1 MFSPNHMIRRLL
13 IANRGEIAVRIIRAC
28 REMDI
33 IPIAVYSDADA
44 AAMHVRLADAAVY
57 IGPAPAAESY
67 LRIDRV
73 IEAAQ
78 RSKADAVHPGYG
90 FLSENPDFASAVQ
103 AAGLIWVGPP
113 ASAIREMGSKTRA
126 RDIMQKAGVPIMPGY
141 HSAPDGS
148 FAKAANAI
156 GYPVLVKAAGGG
168 GGRGMRIVRLP
179 ADLQAAVTSAQAEAL
194 SAFGDATVFIE
205 KYLDHGRH
213 IEFQVFG
220 DAHGHMLHLL
230 ERECS
235 IQRRHQKLIEESPSP
250 LLEAHPELRAA
261 MGQAAVAAAR
271 AVGYQNAGTVEFI
284 VDPTT
289 LAFYFL
295 EMNTRLQVEHPVT
308 ELVTGRDLVK
318 LQLRVAAGEAL
329 PLSHEHVLR
338 GGHALECRVYAENP
352 GQGFLPSFGK
362 ILLAVEPRGPGVR
375 VDSGFETGDT
385 VSQFYDAMLAK
396 VIVTGVDRAEAVARM
411 DAALAQSVVL
421 GLMTNV
427 AFLRAV
433 LAHPDFRAGTAT
445 TQLIAEHFS
454 GWQPP
459 SGPPPDEVLI
469 AAALADATG
478 ARAASNEATAQRE
491 DSSGDPYNPW
501 RIADG
506 LRLGGR

>member
-1 MFSPNHMIRRLL
+1 MTHRLL

-28 REMDI
+28 RELGI
-33 IPIAVYSDADA
+33 SPIAVYSEADA
-44 AAMHVRLADAAVY
+44 SAMHVRLADAAVC
-57 IGPAPAAESY
+57 IGPGPAAESY
-67 LRIDRV
+67 LRIDRL
-73 IEAAQ
+73 IEAAH
-78 RSKADAVHPGYG
+78 RSNADAVHPGYG

-113 ASAIREMGSKTRA
+113 PSAIREIGSKTRA
-126 RDIMQKAGVPIMPGY
+126 RDLMQNAGVPIVPGY
-141 HSAPDGS
+141 HAPPDGS
-148 FAKAANAI
+148 LAKAANAI

-168 GGRGMRIVRLP
+168 GGRGMRIVRQP
-179 ADLQAAVTSAQAEAL
+179 ADLQAAVTSAQGEAL
-194 SAFGDATVFIE
+194 SAFGDATVFLE
-205 KYLDHGRH
+205 KYLEHGRH

-220 DAHGHMLHLL
+220 DARGHMLHLL

-284 VDPTT
+284 VDPITQ
-289 LAFYFL
+289 AFYFL
-295 EMNTRLQVEHPVT
+295 EMNTRIQVEHPVT
-308 ELVTGRDLVK
+308 ELVTGLDLVK
-318 LQLRVAAGEAL
+318 LQLLVAAGEAL
-329 PLSHEHVLR
+329 PLTQSQVIGR
-338 GGHALECRVYAENP
+338 GHALECRLYAEDP
-352 GQGFLPSFGK
+352 AQGFLPSIGK

-396 VIVTGVDRAEAVARM
+396 VIVSGADRAEAVARM
-411 DAALAQSVVL
+411 DAALAQTVVL
-421 GLMTNV
+421 GLKTNV

-433 LAHPDFRAGTAT
+433 LAHPEFRAGTAT
-445 TQLIAEHFS
+445 TQFIPAHFA

-459 SGPPPDEVLI
+459 SGAPPDEVFI
-469 AAALADATG
+469 AAALADAIG
-478 ARAASNEATAQRE
+478 AAGASNEAHAPRE